1 MEAAAYN
8 QFMLFSCLQ
17 KNLDILFR
25 QKENVRQTQADK
37 NNTKNNALEERS
49 IIMLKSNFR
58 AHSSYTL
65 LLSGLNS
72 RA

>member
-37 NNTKNNALEERS
+37 NNTKT
-49 IIMLKSNFR
+49 ML
-58 AHSSYTL
+58 
-65 LLSGLNS
+65 
-72 RA
+72 